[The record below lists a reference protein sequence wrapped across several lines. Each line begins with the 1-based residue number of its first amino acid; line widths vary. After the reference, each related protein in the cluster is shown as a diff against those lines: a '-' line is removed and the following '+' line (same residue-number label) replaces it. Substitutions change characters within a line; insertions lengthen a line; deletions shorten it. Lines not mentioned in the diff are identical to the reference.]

1 MDVLEGLQGT
11 WLAVW
16 LAEAGR
22 KRAADEAAR
31 TRLTVS
37 GGGYTLQAGELVTHG
52 AIAGLDPARK
62 HGAVDFVPEG
72 RGGPGGRSLGLY
84 ALGDDE
90 LAVCLA
96 APGQARP
103 TSFAPVQ
110 GGGHMLF
117 LLRRYDPSADAGLT
131 SAAGPR

>member
-1 MDVLEGLQGT
+1 LEGLQGT

-16 LAEAGR
+16 LAEGGQ

-31 TRLTVS
+31 TRLTIA

-52 AIAGLDPARK
+52 ALAGLDPSRK
-62 HGAVDFVPEG
+62 HGAVDFIPEG
-72 RGGPGGRSLGLY
+72 RGGAGGRSLGIY

-96 APGQARP
+96 APGPARP
-103 TSFAPVQ
+103 TSFAPRR

-117 LLRRYDPSADAGLT
+117 LLRRCAPSADPGFI
-131 SAAGPR
+131 SPSGPR